1 MLSIK
6 AQRGAN
12 VLVISLRV
20 ACAGG
25 VFLSPHAIPIQ
36 RSEGLFLPIT
46 QQTTQN
52 VFLDQREL
60 RKIIICSDSCH
71 RMILI
76 LYSIIAI

>member
-52 VFLDQREL
+52 VFLDQ
-60 RKIIICSDSCH
+60 
-71 RMILI
+71 
-76 LYSIIAI
+76 